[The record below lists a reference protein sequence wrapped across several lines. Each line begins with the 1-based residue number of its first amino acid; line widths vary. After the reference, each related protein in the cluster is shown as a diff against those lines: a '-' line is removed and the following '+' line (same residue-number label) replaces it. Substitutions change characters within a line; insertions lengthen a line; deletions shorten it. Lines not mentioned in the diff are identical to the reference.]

1 MMYRAQYSGKDVKR
15 VCDRLSRKQHSP
27 SNQGAYG
34 PRVFVKFDA
43 RSIRLPN
50 NRLQRYAGWAI
61 GGPARLHLGMGGAA
75 AKTFFVLTDVAAL
88 RVAFSDMHRRGIVKV
103 IEPEHAFLGIGAADG
118 IHYPPTHAA
127 RDK

>member
-34 PRVFVKFDA
+34 PCVFVKFDA
-43 RSIRLPN
+43 LSIRLPN

-61 GGPARLHLGMGGAA
+61 GWLARLHFRVRRPAIY
-75 AKTFFVLTDVAAL
+75 TVLVLAN
-88 RVAFSDMHRRGIVKV
+88 V
-103 IEPEHAFLGIGAADG
+103 
-118 IHYPPTHAA
+118 
-127 RDK
+127 